1 MRRQERYISNGIL
14 LGGGLLALADI
25 LIQWYEHYNQGQKFS
40 WESYNGKR
48 TLKNAVLGGIVG
60 GGIGYVMYCYK
71 ISEEEKLPFNSD
83 EYLKKV
89 LTEEHLKTDPILYRT
104 IIEYREKVKLSL
116 FKIFEDKLASFPEET
131 GSFYKRT
138 AINSKYDLDIILPF
152 KRSSYSTLEKM
163 YYDVYELVNKE
174 FGSNATIIKHTKAIG
189 ITFDINEIQIHF
201 DIVPGREIS
210 NYKTEKDL
218 NLYVRPDW
226 IWQRGSSFKTNTGVQ
241 KKITVNKPEARN
253 IIKLL
258 KVYRNKNDLHLPS
271 VLIEQCVVDA
281 LTENNFGIHPSL
293 TENLLNCMDF
303 MSRKLDQKS
312 LIDIA
317 NTNNNLNYK
326 LSDIQKSYVI
336 SQLQHDI
343 KKIEHSSRYIREIL
357 NS

>member
-1 MRRQERYISNGIL
+1 MRRQEKYISNGIL
-14 LGGGLLALADI
+14 LGVGLLALTDI
-25 LIQWYEHYNQGQKFS
+25 LIQWFEHYDQGQKFS
-40 WESYNGKR
+40 WKSYNGKR
-48 TLKNAVLGGIVG
+48 TLKSAVIGGIVG

-83 EYLKKV
+83 EHIKKII
-89 LTEEHLKTDPILYRT
+89 TEEHLKTDPILYRN

-116 FKIFEDKLASFPEET
+116 FKIFENKLASFPEET

-163 YYDVYELVNKE
+163 YYDVYELVHKE

-189 ITFDINEIQIHF
+189 ITFDINEIPIHF

-210 NYKTEKDL
+210 NYKIEKDL

-226 IWQRGSSFKTNTGVQ
+226 VWQRGGTFKTNIGIQ
-241 KKITVNKPEARN
+241 KKITVNKQEARN
-253 IIKLL
+253 VIKLL
-258 KVYRNKNDLHLPS
+258 KAYRNRNDMYLPS

-281 LTENNFGIHPSL
+281 LSENNYGIHPSP
-293 TENLLNCMDF
+293 TENLLNCMNF
-303 MSRKLDQKS
+303 MTKKLSQKN

-317 NTNNNLNYK
+317 NTNNNLNDK
-326 LSDIQKSYVI
+326 MSDVQKNYTTN
-336 SQLQHDI
+336 QLQQDI
-343 KKIEHSSRYIREIL
+343 KRIELNPKYLKEIFI
-357 NS
+357 S